1 MPHNPFHKKNRN
13 GVKRGTSMRLS
24 PAQRKLAGQAPPFNQ
39 ITKADFDAL
48 KKKGKKKK

>member
-13 GVKRGTSMRLS
+13 GVKRGTSMRLT
-24 PAQRKLAGQAPPFNQ
+24 PAQRKLAKQAPPFNM

-48 KKKGKKKK
+48 KKKGKKK

>member
-24 PAQRKLAGQAPPFNQ
+24 PAQRKLAAQAPPFNQ

-48 KKKGKKKK
+48 KKKGKKK